1 MSSWCNRC
9 VGQQTDNWWLAIKQ
23 SARSCSI
30 MIIMRRILFV
40 IGVLVACVALM
51 TAFPFLWSSW
61 LAHTYSSA
69 ILPPDQVGS
78 ARVAVVFG
86 ARVYP
91 DGRLS
96 SMLRDR
102 VDTAIDLYKAGTV
115 QKLLMSGDNR
125 FVDYDEPGAMKAY
138 AVAQGVPA
146 KDIQPDYGGRRT
158 YDTCYR
164 AKHIFQVSDAVL
176 VTQRFHLPRAL
187 FTCQQLGM
195 EAVGVAA
202 DRRTYSSRSL
212 AWSETR
218 EIPAQLGAL
227 VDVVRRS
234 PPPVMGEPLPIQ

>member
-1 MSSWCNRC
+1 M
-9 VGQQTDNWWLAIKQ
+9 VP
-23 SARSCSI
+23 
-30 MIIMRRILFV
+30 MRRILLV
-40 IGVLVACVALM
+40 IGALVACFALLA
-51 TAFPFLWSSW
+51 AFPFLWSDW
-61 LAHTYSSA
+61 LSRNYSSA
-69 ILPPDQVGS
+69 ILLPDQVS
-78 ARVAVVFG
+78 AARVAVVFG

-102 VDTAIDLYKAGTV
+102 VDTAIELYKTGKV

-125 FVDYDEPGAMKAY
+125 FVDYDEPGAMMAY

-146 KDIQPDYGGRRT
+146 EDIQPDYGGRRT

-164 AKHIFQVSDAVL
+164 ARHIFQVGDAVL

-187 FTCQQLGM
+187 FTCQQLGI
-195 EAVGVAA
+195 EATGVAA
-202 DRRTYSSRSL
+202 DRRTYSARSL

-234 PPPVMGEPLPIQ
+234 PPPVMGDPLPIQ